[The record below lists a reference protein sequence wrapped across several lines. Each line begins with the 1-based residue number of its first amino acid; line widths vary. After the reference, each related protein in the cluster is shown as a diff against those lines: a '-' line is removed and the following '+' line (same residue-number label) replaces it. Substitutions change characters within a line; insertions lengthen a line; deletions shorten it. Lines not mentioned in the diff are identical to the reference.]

1 MNNFDFKKIEK
12 KWQDYWSSSGIIQ
25 CDFDSEKPKFY
36 NLCMY
41 PYPSGDLHMGH
52 VRNYTIGDV
61 ITRYKL
67 LNGFNVL
74 SPMGWDSFGLPAEN
88 AAIKTG
94 IHPREFTEERITNMK
109 DQIIRLGSL
118 YDWDRELAA
127 HSEEYYKWTQYLFIK
142 LFESDLAY
150 KKDAPVNWCN
160 SCNTVLANEQ
170 VVDGNC
176 ERCETEVSQKNL
188 NQWFLKISNYSE
200 ELLTGLE
207 KIGNWPENVKT
218 MQKNWIGK
226 SEGAQFKLKVNDSDI
241 SFEVFTTRP
250 DTLFGMTFA
259 VISPEHELI
268 KNILQISDNKNQIK
282 EYIEKA
288 KSKSEFERMS
298 ITKEKSGV
306 DTHLKVINPMTNE
319 EVPLWIADY
328 VLINYG
334 TGAIMAVPAHDQR
347 DYDFAK
353 KYNIEIRQV
362 IMNKESQKNVETE
375 AYIEEGVLINS
386 GEFNNLNSHTEAS
399 QKIIQHLEKNKMGD
413 KKTTFRLRDWLISR
427 QRYWGCPIPL
437 INCEDCGLVAEDIK
451 NLPVLLPEIENYLN
465 TDGSPLSKSEEFV
478 NVECP
483 KCKKSGIRET
493 DTMDTFV
500 DSSWYFL
507 RFLDSKNSEEPFKS
521 KFINDW
527 LPVDQYIG
535 GVEHA
540 ILHLLYSRF
549 FVKALRDLKMI
560 DVEEPFNNLFSQ
572 GMINFEGAKMSKSK
586 GNIVDPEGYF
596 KSHGADALRLYI
608 LFMAPPSDGVDWND
622 GGIEGTKR
630 FLNKLWE
637 NLAQIIEMKVDENN
651 IDDSGTEIER
661 QLNQSIESITNHLEK
676 FEFNTAV
683 SDLMILNN
691 NLSSY
696 LNNTK
701 LISPDLKDQIIRD
714 VCLLIYPL
722 APHFGSEI
730 YNNYFNDEISK
741 EDWVK
746 PNKEKLTNPTYEL
759 VIQINGKKKNAIE
772 VDRGT
777 TQEEAE
783 EICKTQFNIEIND
796 AKKVIFLEDKLI
808 NIVI

>member
-12 KWQDYWSSSGIIQ
+12 KWQDYWSSSDIIQ

-188 NQWFLKISNYSE
+188 NQWFLKISNYSD

-226 SEGAQFKLKVNDSDI
+226 SEGAQFKLKVNDSNI

-259 VISPEHELI
+259 VISPEHELM
-268 KNILQISDNKNQIK
+268 KNILEISDNKKQIT

-298 ITKEKSGV
+298 ISKEKSGV
-306 DTHLKVINPMTNE
+306 DTNLKVINPMTNE

-362 IMNKESQKNVETE
+362 IMNKESQKDVDME
-375 AYIEEGVLINS
+375 AYVEEGVLINS
-386 GEFNNLNSHTEAS
+386 GEFNELNSHTEAS
-399 QKIIQHLEKNKMGD
+399 LKVIQHLEKNKIGE

-483 KCKKSGIRET
+483 KCKKPGLRET

-560 DVEEPFNNLFSQ
+560 DVDEPFNNLFSQ
-572 GMINFEGAKMSKSK
+572 GMINYEGAKMSKSK

-596 KSHGADALRLYI
+596 KSHGADALRLHT

-637 NLAQIIEMKVDENN
+637 NLAQIIDMK
-651 IDDSGTEIER
+651 IDQDNTNESSTEIER
-661 QLNQSIESITNHLEK
+661 QLNQAIESVTNHLEK

-691 NLSSY
+691 NLSNY

-701 LISPDLKDQIIRD
+701 LISSQLKEEIIKQ
-714 VCLLIYPL
+714 VSLLVYPL

-730 YNNYFNDEISK
+730 YNNYFNEEISK
-741 EDWVK
+741 EVWPK
-746 PNKEKLTNPTYEL
+746 SNKEKLTNPTYEL

-772 VDRGT
+772 VDWGT
-777 TQEEAE
+777 TQEQAE
-783 EICKTQFNIEIND
+783 EICKTQFKIDMNN
-796 AKKVIFLEDKLI
+796 AKKVIFLQNKLI